1 MKIQAPAKIN
11 IYLKV
16 LSRRAD
22 GYHELRT
29 IMVPLS
35 LSDGIF
41 LAEGGSGIV
50 VDAPGCSCE
59 EKENLVYKAAHLF
72 FESTGITSG
81 VTIRVEKRIPVG
93 AGLGGGSSD
102 AASVLMGMNDLF
114 RTGLGREDL
123 MLMAGK
129 IGADCPFFIIGR
141 PMLMGSRGDEI
152 ISEIAIEERAYL
164 LVVPPIGLSTGKVY
178 SALKSPLTQEKD
190 RFTMHNTLNTI
201 IMPEQWLENDLE
213 TAAFGLCPELKSIK
227 DELLEA
233 GALGVLMSGSGSSV
247 FGVFQDT
254 DHVYNAM
261 SCMQRHEGYR
271 YIPTTG
277 LTGERYGNN
286 RS

>member
-1 MKIQAPAKIN
+1 
-11 IYLKV
+11 
-16 LSRRAD
+16 
-22 GYHELRT
+22 
-29 IMVPLS
+29 MVPLS
-35 LSDGIF
+35 LSDRIF
-41 LAEGGSGIV
+41 LEGGGRGIV
-50 VDAPGCSCE
+50 VDASGCSCE
-59 EKENLVYKAAHLF
+59 DKENLVYKAASLF
-72 FESTGITSG
+72 LESTGITSG
-81 VTIRVEKRIPVG
+81 ISIRVDKRIPVG

-102 AASVLMGMNDLF
+102 AAGVLMGMNDLF
-114 RTGLGREDL
+114 QTGLSREDL
-123 MLMAGK
+123 MRMAGR
-129 IGADCPFFIIGR
+129 IGADCPFFILAR

-152 ISEIAIEERAYL
+152 IQEVAIEERAYL